1 MRMQVLSRIELLHED
16 DESGL
21 YGIIDDV
28 ICEHARSKWI
38 PLQDRIALRR
48 SIFASVRGLDAIQE
62 LIDDETITEIMVNGQ
77 DDIFIERNGHLER
90 AACSFDSRDKLDDI
104 VQKIAAGANRVINEA
119 SPIVDA
125 RLADGS
131 RVNMI
136 LPPISLCGPIITIRK
151 FPREVM
157 TMERLIELESL
168 SVEAAHFLKDLVTGG
183 YNIFVS
189 GGTGSG
195 KTTFLNALSEYIPLD
210 ERIVTIEDSAELQLG
225 RIPNLVRLEV
235 RNANVEGRNEITIR
249 DLIKASLRMRPDRI
263 IVGEVRDA
271 ACIDMLQAMNTGHS
285 GMSTGHANSTSDMLS
300 RMETMTLLGA
310 DIPLLAVRR
319 QIASAID
326 IIIQL
331 ARFRDRSRR
340 VVEITEVAG
349 YKDGEIILNP
359 LFKFTEK
366 GEENGRICG
375 ALEPTGNRLLRD
387 EKLRAAGIQA
397 VCHEQGGT
405 DTGSADGS
413 GNHSRSFSAVL

>member
-1 MRMQVLSRIELLHED
+1 MDILDKDGRRSLRMEVLSRISLADED
-16 DESGL
+16 DIAL
-21 YGIIDDV
+21 YGIIDEV
-28 ICEHARSKWI
+28 ICEKAHT
-38 PLQDRIALRR
+38 QRISLADKN
-48 SIFASVRGLDAIQE
+48 SIRKAIYASVRGLDAIQE
-62 LIDDETITEIMVNGQ
+62 LIDDDSISEIMVNGP
-77 DDIFIERNGHLER
+77 DDVFIEKQGHIEKTE
-90 AACSFDSRDKLDDI
+90 CSFDSREKLDDI

-119 SPIVDA
+119 NPIVDA

-136 LPPISLCGPIITIRK
+136 LPPVSLCGPIITIRK
-151 FPREVM
+151 FPKEVM
-157 TMERLIELESL
+157 TMQRLIELESL
-168 SVEAAHFLKDLVTGG
+168 NLEAAQFLRDLVIGG

-195 KTTFLNALSEYIPLD
+195 KTTFLNALSEYIPID

-326 IIIQL
+326 IIIHL
-331 ARFRDRSRR
+331 ARFRDRTRR

-349 YKDGEIILNP
+349 YEDGEVILNP
-359 LFKFTEK
+359 LFKFSMK
-366 GEENGRICG
+366 GEENGRIQG
-375 ALEPTGNRLLRD
+375 TLEPTGNRLIKG
-387 EKLRAAGIQA
+387 EKLQTAGI
-397 VCHEQGGT
+397 
-405 DTGSADGS
+405 
-413 GNHSRSFSAVL
+413 